1 MKIAPT
7 SHAKNNGFTLSE
19 LLISVG
25 VLGLIASF
33 AIPSVVNAMGQSANR
48 ALLKESINTIAKV
61 AQAGVLTGELTP
73 DDAGEQY
80 MIKTLNANK
89 VCPTGA
95 CPDTWLSGS
104 ADEASATGAILQNR
118 VELTFINRSL
128 TEQVAY
134 MDVNGNSQQ
143 PNQIGKD
150 VFIVCYNA
158 TQEVTTGACGRL
170 NPAQVA
176 PHPSDSAN
184 LTGYNNLIF

>member
-1 MKIAPT
+1 
-7 SHAKNNGFTLSE
+7 
-19 LLISVG
+19 

-33 AIPSVVNAMGQSANR
+33 AIPSVVNAMGNSANR
-48 ALLKESINTIAKV
+48 AFLKESVSTIATV
-61 AQAGVLTGELTP
+61 AQAGVLSGELTP

-95 CPDTWLSGS
+95 CPNTWLSGS

-134 MDVNGNSQQ
+134 VDVNGNSQQ
-143 PNQIGKD
+143 PNQIGQD
-150 VFIVCYNA
+150 VFVVCYNA
-158 TQEVTTGACGRL
+158 TQEVTNGACGKL
-170 NPAQVA
+170 NPGQTA
-176 PHPSDSAN
+176 PHPSIADN
-184 LTGYNNLIF
+184 LTGYNKLVF